1 MITAVSDPYLA
12 FVGFYDAWTE
22 GLIGDVDFYVRRAQA
37 VRGPIVELGVGTG
50 RIAIPTAEAGQSVIG
65 VDVSPAM
72 LAEARR
78 RAALAGVSGKIA
90 FAEADMRSF
99 VAEAPVELVTI
110 PFRSFLHMESVED
123 QLRCLRSVRA
133 SLAPGGRLIL
143 NTFVPNPIYM
153 AAQDKRRN
161 LHNTYRDEQG
171 RSCEIWVTPSFE
183 TTTQRIDIAVTVET
197 DDGEQIAET
206 TLGLRMIY
214 PREMEHLLARAGFDV
229 EAVYGDFDERPLTEG
244 CDEMIWVGRKP

>member
-90 FAEADMRSF
+90 FAEAQTIWQSDL
-99 VAEAPVELVTI
+99 PVL
-110 PFRSFLHMESVED
+110 PPL
-123 QLRCLRSVRA
+123 LRPITTATSPRMLNFKPTPALRGETWNIEQWD
-133 SLAPGGRLIL
+133 LAPA
-143 NTFVPNPIYM
+143 P
-153 AAQDKRRN
+153 
-161 LHNTYRDEQG
+161 
-171 RSCEIWVTPSFE
+171 
-183 TTTQRIDIAVTVET
+183 
-197 DDGEQIAET
+197 
-206 TLGLRMIY
+206 
-214 PREMEHLLARAGFDV
+214 
-229 EAVYGDFDERPLTEG
+229 
-244 CDEMIWVGRKP
+244 